1 MNQAEA
7 RFYAKMYGGIVH
19 KLSGEEL
26 IVDPGNDEDV
36 IEKYSEHT
44 LYILEIKKECVLDEG
59 FTPIKDFIYNLQRLH
74 LLDVYR
80 RLKDNGFEPL
90 GANTDS
96 IMVDGDSTKLTDI
109 FQFSKEFGGY
119 KLEHDKKLRNKPI
132 LMDINKIIDFK
143 IPTINTYYVESEK
156 DFDLSNPESIIKYN
170 NEVITITN
178 QYNRLFIGSGLPG
191 SGKSVAA
198 SLGCSEND
206 ILYCTSYNMLADIL
220 MMDGKDA
227 ITNNKLLSLRM
238 NEDASGAQ
246 NKVHFDVSPYK
257 RIVFDEVLLCDP
269 DMLSRLYRFMLKFP
283 DKQIIAT
290 GDIDQLDCINFKFNN
305 VPDQSKYMKKC
316 IEFLFP
322 NRVILK
328 VIKRLESAEDR
339 KIVEAL
345 KEDLLNEDNK
355 VMDVLNKYGFNV
367 INNIDKL
374 QTKTNISYFRS
385 KALEIN
391 QRLQERMGVP
401 ENHIEY
407 TYSNDNNTR
416 KYRMKYYKGQ
426 IIICRQHH
434 HCKAGRLYVNV
445 KYRVNDFDNE
455 TVTLEGITRN
465 TGNMKFDI
473 SVLKK
478 LSLPYCYTCHSI
490 QGTTIKDKFTIFHC
504 NTPYVSRKYIWTA
517 ITRANKLSNVTI
529 FQHSNREVEALEAS
543 KLKQYIKLKIEN
555 YKHQDELARRLFIK
569 YPFFQDEHYVDYEWF
584 VEHPDRCH
592 HCGENFYYELN
603 NGTVE
608 SNVSIDRINNTQSH
622 TVGNCVLSCIH
633 CNVSKIFN

>member
-1 MNQAEA
+1 
-7 RFYAKMYGGIVH
+7 MY
-19 KLSGEEL
+19 
-26 IVDPGNDEDV
+26 
-36 IEKYSEHT
+36 
-44 LYILEIKKECVLDEG
+44 
-59 FTPIKDFIYNLQRLH
+59 
-74 LLDVYR
+74 
-80 RLKDNGFEPL
+80 
-90 GANTDS
+90 
-96 IMVDGDSTKLTDI
+96 
-109 FQFSKEFGGY
+109 
-119 KLEHDKKLRNKPI
+119 
-132 LMDINKIIDFK
+132 
-143 IPTINTYYVESEK
+143 
-156 DFDLSNPESIIKYN
+156 
-170 NEVITITN
+170 
-178 QYNRLFIGSGLPG
+178 
-191 SGKSVAA
+191 
-198 SLGCSEND
+198 
-206 ILYCTSYNMLADIL
+206 
-220 MMDGKDA
+220 
-227 ITNNKLLSLRM
+227 
-238 NEDASGAQ
+238 
-246 NKVHFDVSPYK
+246 
-257 RIVFDEVLLCDP
+257 RI
-269 DMLSRLYRFMLKFP
+269 
-283 DKQIIAT
+283 
-290 GDIDQLDCINFKFNN
+290 
-305 VPDQSKYMKKC
+305 
-316 IEFLFP
+316 LFP

-555 YKHQDELARRLFIK
+555 YKHQDELARRLFIE

-622 TVGNCVLSCIH
+622 TVGNCVLSCIR
-633 CNVSKIFN
+633 CNVSNIFN